1 MIDENKLIEEIE
13 KISIKDSIEYMSC
26 GCTVSQYE
34 KDIGYIY
41 KKIIDL
47 IKNEEKVNE
56 WIAIEEKF
64 PEENEYVD
72 ITVLYKDEGIECQY
86 DTDIARYYCQMWLDG
101 HGMPI
106 IGNVIAWKPR
116 PEPYRKENK

>member
-1 MIDENKLIEEIE
+1 MINENKLIEEIE

-47 IKNEEKVNE
+47 IKNEEK
-56 WIAIEEKF
+56 
-64 PEENEYVD
+64 
-72 ITVLYKDEGIECQY
+72 
-86 DTDIARYYCQMWLDG
+86 QM
-101 HGMPI
+101 
-106 IGNVIAWKPR
+106 NVFQ
-116 PEPYRKENK
+116 YRKEKNDEENFMEVICKKKL

>member
-1 MIDENKLIEEIE
+1 MINENKLIKEIE

-47 IKNEEKVNE
+47 IKTK
-56 WIAIEEKF
+56 KS
-64 PEENEYVD
+64 
-72 ITVLYKDEGIECQY
+72 
-86 DTDIARYYCQMWLDG
+86 R
-101 HGMPI
+101 
-106 IGNVIAWKPR
+106 
-116 PEPYRKENK
+116 